1 MYTDVDSRAKRLLEA
16 HSSAIFA
23 KRNIGLEKE
32 SLRVASDGSISQSKH
47 PSCLGSPLCN
57 STITTDFSEALIEMV
72 TPPCKS
78 ASEVLDYLTGLHRY
92 IVDCIPKQEHLWNT
106 SMPCILNGED
116 SIRIGQY
123 GSSHNGQMK
132 QIYRRGLGLRYGR
145 RMQAIAGIHFNF
157 SFDEAIWP
165 VWQSLHAL
173 PDESLFDLGQQEAQ
187 RTSGYFHMTRNLM
200 RIGWIVPY
208 LFGASPAIC
217 QSFLGD
223 DDHPTLQTFNGTT
236 RYEPFGT
243 SLRLGNIGY
252 QYRDDKNLD
261 LTVRHNDFTSYIN
274 DIIGH
279 VSETH
284 PPYERAGVR
293 DSNGRYQQLTTN
305 RLQIENE
312 YYSSVRPKQIA
323 KSGEMPL
330 LALKKRGIQ
339 YLELRS
345 VDINVQH
352 DIGINLEQVAM
363 LELLMMFSW
372 LADSPAL
379 ENTEMVQ
386 IASNMQKVAHRGREP
401 MLTLDKQ
408 GKEIELKDWG
418 LAIIDSLQDI
428 ALFLDEGSGDDL
440 YARSLEQ
447 QRAKLH
453 DCDKTP
459 SAVVLR
465 GIKERG
471 SFFEYAQEQS
481 VSTRDNLQS
490 LQKDDAFF
498 ARIEKEVKDSIECL
512 AQAEQSTS
520 GDFDDYLESYFS
532 QLAEHHRREEAVSS

>member
-1 MYTDVDSRAKRLLEA
+1 
-16 HSSAIFA
+16 
-23 KRNIGLEKE
+23 
-32 SLRVASDGSISQSKH
+32 
-47 PSCLGSPLCN
+47 
-57 STITTDFSEALIEMV
+57 MV

-78 ASEVLDYLTGLHRY
+78 ATDVLDYLTGLHRY
-92 IVDCIPKQEHLWNT
+92 IVDCISTQEHLWNT
-106 SMPCILNGED
+106 SMPCILHGED

-165 VWQSLHAL
+165 VWQNLHGL
-173 PDESLFDLGQQEAQ
+173 QEESFFDLGQQEAQ

-208 LFGASPAIC
+208 LFGASPAVC

-261 LTVRHNDFTSYIN
+261 LTVRHHDFETYIN

-279 VSETH
+279 VSEVH
-284 PPYERAGVR
+284 PPYEKAGVR
-293 DSNGRYQQLTTN
+293 DGSGRYQQLTTN

-323 KSGEMPL
+323 KPGEMPL
-330 LALKKRGIQ
+330 LALKRRGIR

-345 VDINVQH
+345 VDINLQH

-363 LELLMMFSW
+363 LELLMIFAW

-379 ENTEMVQ
+379 EKSEMVQ

-401 MLTLDKQ
+401 SLTLDKQ
-408 GKEIELKDWG
+408 GKQIELKQWG
-418 LAIIDSLQDI
+418 LAIIDSLHAI
-428 ALFLDEGSGDDL
+428 AVYLDEGTGDDL
-440 YARSLEQ
+440 YSRSLEQ
-447 QRAKLH
+447 QRAKMH
-453 DCDKTP
+453 DMSKTP
-459 SAVVLR
+459 SAIVLQ

-481 VSTRDNLQS
+481 VRTHNNLKS
-490 LQKDDAFF
+490 LQKDEVSF
-498 ARIEKEVKDSIECL
+498 AKLEQEVKDSIECL
-512 AQAEQSTS
+512 AKAEQSTS
-520 GDFDDYLESYFS
+520 GHFDDYLETYFS
-532 QLAEHHRREEAVSS
+532 QLAEHHTPEEAISP

>member
-1 MYTDVDSRAKRLLEA
+1 
-16 HSSAIFA
+16 
-23 KRNIGLEKE
+23 
-32 SLRVASDGSISQSKH
+32 
-47 PSCLGSPLCN
+47 
-57 STITTDFSEALIEMV
+57 
-72 TPPCKS
+72 
-78 ASEVLDYLTGLHRY
+78 
-92 IVDCIPKQEHLWNT
+92 
-106 SMPCILNGED
+106 MPCILQGED

-165 VWQSLHAL
+165 IWQSLHEL
-173 PDESLFDLGQQEAQ
+173 PAESFFDLSQQDAQ

-236 RYEPFGT
+236 RYEPYGT

-261 LTVRHNDFTSYIN
+261 LTVRHHDFQSYIN

-279 VSETH
+279 VSELH
-284 PPYERAGVR
+284 PPYEKAGVR
-293 DSNGRYQQLTTN
+293 DPSGRYQQLTTN

-323 KSGEMPL
+323 KPGEMPL
-330 LALKKRGIQ
+330 LALKKRGIR

-363 LELLMMFSW
+363 LELLMVFSW
-372 LADSPAL
+372 LADSPPL

-386 IASNMQKVAHRGREP
+386 IAANMQKVAHRGREP
-401 MLTLDKQ
+401 NLMLDKQ
-408 GKEIELKDWG
+408 GDQIELKRWG
-418 LAIIDSLQDI
+418 LAIVDSLQSI
-428 ALFLDEGSGDDL
+428 AAYLDDGTDDDL
-440 YARSLEQ
+440 YTRSLAQ
-447 QRAKLH
+447 QRDKLH
-453 DCDKTP
+453 DSNQTP
-459 SAVVLR
+459 SAIVLK

-471 SFFEYAQEQS
+471 SFFDYALDQS
-481 VSTRDNLQS
+481 VNTHES
-490 LQKDDAFF
+490 LQAMPKDEVFF
-498 ARIEKEVKDSIECL
+498 AKLEKEVKESIDCL
-512 AQAEQSTS
+512 AEAEQSTT
-520 GDFDDYLESYFS
+520 GEFDDYLESYFS
-532 QLAEHHRREEAVSS
+532 QLAEHYTPNEVNS